1 MRRLSAHEVLRLA
14 PSLPGTEVRAF
25 YEAESRAV
33 QVMFVGTMI
42 ELDLD
47 AYELGLVFALAPA
60 LDGRFEPA
68 RLVSYPEFRWQ
79 PAIVSAYGDGL
90 GAQVRAWAI
99 EAYGQHLDDQE
110 YRLHVFRMAPGASGK
125 RREIDRTLALV
136 RRMRH
141 EFRIKVGVE

>member
-1 MRRLSAHEVLRLA
+1 MSRLSAHEVLRLA

-79 PAIVSAYGDGL
+79 P
-90 GAQVRAWAI
+90 
-99 EAYGQHLDDQE
+99 EAYESHLNDLE
-110 YRLHVFRMAPGASGK
+110 SRLHVFWTLPGGTLKQADIDATLDRVRDM
-125 RREIDRTLALV
+125 RRK
-136 RRMRH
+136 
-141 EFRIKVGVE
+141 FRARVGAAC